1 MSTIEEACLLSCKN
15 WIDSFPTKIPNH
27 KFSREHKKAIN
38 KILYSDNKKYKVTFS
53 RRNIKILLI
62 AAILLS
68 LAATVVFAVPASRE
82 FIVNKFSNHSE
93 YNITD
98 TDNIKDVNS
107 LTVNYVPKGF
117 EFTEKHTASGFCIL
131 KYENGEKSVSIKKL
145 SLDFTINY
153 DTEKYSSEKIK
164 INGINAVY
172 YKPDNDMN
180 GVIFNNGEYIYTVSG
195 RISKDEIIKVAQNIE

>member
-1 MSTIEEACLLSCKN
+1 MTAIEEACLLSCEN

-53 RRNIKILLI
+53 KRKIKILLI
-62 AAILLS
+62 AAVLFS

-82 FIVNKFSNHSE
+82 FIISKFSNHSE
-93 YNITD
+93 YNIAD
-98 TDNIKDVNS
+98 TDNIKDVKS
-107 LTVNYVPKGF
+107 LTVNYVPEGF
-117 EFTEKHTASGFCIL
+117 KITEKHTASGFYIL
-131 KYENGEKSVSIKKL
+131 KYENGEKSFSIKKL

-153 DTEKYSSEKIK
+153 DTEKYSSEEIK
-164 INGINAVY
+164 INDIDAVY

-180 GVIFNNGEYIYTVSG
+180 GVIFNNGKYIYSVSG
-195 RISKDEIIKVAQNIE
+195 HINKDEIVKIAQSLD